1 MPSDS
6 AKAMSCVPR
15 LPDCDKSPIDPAF
28 GQQGDPMQ

>member
-1 MPSDS
+1 MPSAS

-15 LPDCDKSPIDPAF
+15 LPDWDNNPIDPAF